1 MGLSESVRR
10 IGVEPE
16 EIVAPKK
23 LWDDKVAKSQPANHT
38 VIEFMALY
46 TADMANNRSGDP
58 SAYINTL
65 EASVTAAMSGS
76 SVTGAAKV
84 IRYAEST
91 FDETAPFS
99 YNDFNLEIYNMTNN
113 QGDYSNMYNERTSY
127 RGDLAVLLIDGNA
140 VADDSPDYAIC
151 GLAGKT
157 SAYDASVAFAVV
169 SDGCASG
176 DLTFA
181 HEFSHLLG
189 GRHDW
194 GAFPLDS
201 TPGWTPGTA
210 HGYTNTSV
218 DFRTVMGS
226 KASCAYVGGCARLS
240 RYSDPDQTATIGGT
254 PYALGVADDLPG
266 TAGNQRTDMVDV
278 LANSIPDVAQY
289 RTVGDSTPGQPS
301 SMTVDRLCSGVNEL
315 SWPAASGTVG
325 WYEVE
330 SAGNSSY
337 TSPVEEYNGG
347 QQSLFLNVGSTKW
360 VRVRS
365 CNAEGCSSWRN
376 GNQTATTTCP

>member
-1 MGLSESVRR
+1 MLRRLAISRFAVLLLCAVASCNVAAAATRTVDSRFLAVSPSSVNHASASAKNALRTGVVDLRFEELRNLALSERGSRPNVLIQPFENVAVELDGESLFVNDSATIVGRLANGESGVFILSWAGTILYGMLESGLSRYTFESNRDDPWGTLRVSE
-10 IGVEPE
+10 IDGSSFYPCGVGAKTQE

-46 TADMANNRSGDP
+46 TADMANNHSGDP

-181 HEFSHLLG
+181 HEFSHLLA
-189 GRHDW
+189 
-194 GAFPLDS
+194 GA
-201 TPGWTPGTA
+201 A
-210 HGYTNTSV
+210 
-218 DFRTVMGS
+218 
-226 KASCAYVGGCARLS
+226 
-240 RYSDPDQTATIGGT
+240 
-254 PYALGVADDLPG
+254 
-266 TAGNQRTDMVDV
+266 
-278 LANSIPDVAQY
+278 
-289 RTVGDSTPGQPS
+289 
-301 SMTVDRLCSGVNEL
+301 
-315 SWPAASGTVG
+315 
-325 WYEVE
+325 
-330 SAGNSSY
+330 
-337 TSPVEEYNGG
+337 
-347 QQSLFLNVGSTKW
+347 
-360 VRVRS
+360 
-365 CNAEGCSSWRN
+365 
-376 GNQTATTTCP
+376 